1 MNFEAMV
8 EDNFEVDS
16 VLCQNVT
23 RCVDCR
29 ANSLQNVGSSKKML
43 PVLEKHSYM
52 NGQLSADRMI
62 CCRELGGVEYLGV
75 WTLSYAPR
83 REVPKQI

>member
-16 VLCQNVT
+16 VLCENVT

-52 NGQLSADRMI
+52 NG
-62 CCRELGGVEYLGV
+62 
-75 WTLSYAPR
+75 
-83 REVPKQI
+83 